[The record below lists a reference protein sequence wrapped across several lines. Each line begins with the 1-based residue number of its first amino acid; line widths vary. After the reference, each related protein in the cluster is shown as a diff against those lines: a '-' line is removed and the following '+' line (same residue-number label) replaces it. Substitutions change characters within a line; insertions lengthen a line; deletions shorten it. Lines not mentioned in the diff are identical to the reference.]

1 MNLPEWT
8 PTIAFLFGMSS
19 LIIVVFVNRHLHNT
33 IQKLREENRELH
45 ARLVR
50 AEYSIDAANNG
61 LRRARELAH
70 ELDTAEL
77 ARIGALRP
85 TAPTSMHV
93 PSITIANPEEYA
105 QRVDLVYPD
114 GTRKT
119 VCPDHPEEKKSV
131 EKKPK
136 IRLIRFRK

>member
-61 LRRARELAH
+61 LRRARELAVQLGAM
-70 ELDTAEL
+70 EAEGP
-77 ARIGALRP
+77 RTVP
-85 TAPTSMHV
+85 PPVHAPST
-93 PSITIANPEEYA
+93 TIANPEEYA